1 MNAIGKEEEEEEE
14 DYCIIVIFF
23 SHQTAVLVGDTKGE
37 ECCLKMFRVSFYLDR
52 YFPRQPTPL
61 KTKTTRSTL
70 YYFRVQ

>member
-52 YFPRQPTPL
+52 YFPQL
-61 KTKTTRSTL
+61 KTKTPLYLTL
-70 YYFRVQ
+70 SDYFRVQ